1 MELDH
6 PLTLGIVLAAGAGRR
21 YGKPK
26 VTVDG
31 WLETAV
37 DALRGGGCDDVAVVL
52 GAAVV
57 PVPPGA
63 TAVIAQDW
71 DTGLSASVRAGLD
84 HATGTTADLAVLHVV
99 DTPDVGAP
107 VVARVLQ
114 RAVASGNGLARA
126 VYAGA
131 PGHPVVISRAHWPAL
146 IATLAGDRGAGAF
159 LRTAAGVDDVECGDL
174 AGGEDHDRPATV
186 EP

>member
-26 VTVDG
+26 VLVGG

-37 DALRGGGCDDVAVVL
+37 GALRDGGCDDVVVVL

-57 PVPPGA
+57 PVPAGA

-71 DTGLSASVRAGLD
+71 DTGLSASVRAGLQY
-84 HATGTTADLAVLHVV
+84 AGGTTADFAALHVV

-107 VVARVLQ
+107 VVTRVLQ
-114 RAVASGNGLARA
+114 RAVASDSGLARA
-126 VYAGA
+126 VFHGA
-131 PGHPVVISRAHWPAL
+131 PGHPVAIARTHWPAV
-146 IATLAGDRGAGAF
+146 IASLSGDRGAGAF
-159 LRTAAGVDDVECGDL
+159 LRTAVGVEDVECGDL
-174 AGGEDHDRPATV
+174 AGGADHDRPATV